1 MTKPHL
7 SEPVRPAQAAWVA
20 VAAAI
25 LFAALSFAA
34 QEEAETPP
42 PAEQLPSDVEVV
54 LDREGALRLNLALP
68 RSVRPPEA
76 GPEFFDA
83 MSEVERTLRE
93 DLAFTQLFDVQ
104 GPEVLAAVRPS
115 GDRARDLEQYRA
127 YGNEVALITEFKLNG
142 EELILEGRVYDL
154 ANGQFI
160 LGKRFNGGID
170 LARRFAHAMS
180 DEIVLYFTGRR
191 GIALTAIAFVSD
203 RESDGSK
210 EIFLM
215 DYDGHAQRRI
225 TGHVS
230 TSLSPVWARDSS
242 GLVYLSFFEGRPGV
256 YWADLVTGRKT
267 PIVAEEQPAYS
278 PSLCPDGDTVLFARP
293 LRTNRQNMELFVLS
307 RRGGTPRQL
316 TRSSRIDTNPECSPD
331 GTRIAFTSGRSGTP
345 QIYVMDIDG
354 TNLDRVTYE
363 GRYNEGA
370 SWHPDGSRLVYSR
383 RTERGDRH
391 DIAVVDLV
399 TGQDQL
405 LTTGPGSHENPSF
418 SPNGEWIAFDSRRPG
433 GRRHIYIMSQDG
445 RYSRR
450 VTTRG
455 NNSHPSWSDYFD

>member
-1 MTKPHL
+1 MLCFRPTP
-7 SEPVRPAQAAWVA
+7 PVRVA
-20 VAAAI
+20 RVLVAALI
-25 LFAALSFAA
+25 CGALALGA
-34 QEEAETPP
+34 QEKQETPL
-42 PAEQLPSDVEVV
+42 PAELPSDVEVV
-54 LDREGALRLNLALP
+54 LDRDAALRLNLAVP
-68 RSVRPPEA
+68 RSKRPPGA
-76 GPEFFDA
+76 RPEFLDA
-83 MSEVERTLRE
+83 MSEVEQTLRE

-104 GPEVLAAVRPS
+104 GPEVLSAVRLT
-115 GDRARDLEQYRA
+115 GDRAKDLEQYRA
-127 YGNEVALITEFKLNG
+127 YGNEVALLTEFKLGG

-154 ANGQFI
+154 ASGQFI

-180 DEIVLYFTGRR
+180 DEIVLYFTGRQ
-191 GIALTAIAFVSD
+191 GIAMTAVAFVSD
-203 RESDGSK
+203 REGESSK

-225 TGHVS
+225 TGHIS
-230 TSLSPVWARDSS
+230 TSLSPVWARDGS
-242 GLVYLSFFEGRPGV
+242 GLVYLSFFEGQPGI

-267 PIVAEEQPAYS
+267 AIVAEGQPAYS
-278 PSLCPDGDTVLFARP
+278 PSICPDGDTVVFARP
-293 LRTNRQNMELFVLS
+293 LGSNMEIFLTTRS
-307 RRGGTPRQL
+307 GGAPRRITL
-316 TRSSRIDTNPECSPD
+316 SSRIDTNPECSPD
-331 GTRIAFTSGRSGTP
+331 GARIAFTSSRSGTP
-345 QIYVMDIDG
+345 QIYVMGLDG
-354 TNLDRVTYE
+354 TDLTRVTFE

-383 RTERGDRH
+383 RADRADRH

-418 SPNGEWIAFDSRRPG
+418 SPNGEWIAFDSRRRG

-445 RYSRR
+445 RYTRQ

-455 NNSHPSWSDYFD
+455 NNSHPSWSDYFE

>member
-1 MTKPHL
+1 MRCFRPT
-7 SEPVRPAQAAWVA
+7 PVRIAGAV
-20 VAAAI
+20 VAA
-25 LFAALSFAA
+25 LVCGALSLGA
-34 QEEAETPP
+34 QQGLETPL
-42 PAEQLPSDVEVV
+42 PAGQLPSDVEVV
-54 LDREGALRLNLALP
+54 LDRDAAVRQNLAVP
-68 RSVRPPEA
+68 RSGRPPGA
-76 GPEFFDA
+76 RPEFLDA

-104 GPEVLAAVRPS
+104 GPEVLSAVRLT
-115 GDRARDLEQYRA
+115 GDRAKDLEQYRA
-127 YGNEVALITEFKLNG
+127 YGNEVALLTEFKLSG

-154 ANGQFI
+154 ASGQFI

-180 DEIVLYFTGRR
+180 DEIVLYSTGRR
-191 GIALTAIAFVSD
+191 GIAMTAIAFVSD
-203 RESDGSK
+203 RESQGSK

-225 TGHVS
+225 TGHIS
-230 TSLSPVWARDSS
+230 TSLSPVWARDGS
-242 GLVYLSFFEGRPGV
+242 GLLYLSFFEGQPGI

-267 PIVAEEQPAYS
+267 AIVAEEQPAYS
-278 PSLCPDGDTVLFARP
+278 PSICPDGDTVVFARP
-293 LRTNRQNMELFVLS
+293 IDGNMEIVLVSRSGGS
-307 RRGGTPRQL
+307 RRRM

-331 GTRIAFTSGRSGTP
+331 GKRIAFTSSRSGTP
-345 QIYVMDIDG
+345 QIYVMGIDG
-354 TNLDRVTYE
+354 ADLQRVTFQ

-383 RTERGDRH
+383 RADRGDRH

-399 TGQDQL
+399 TGEDQL

-418 SPNGEWIAFDSRRPG
+418 SPNGEWIAFDTHRRG
-433 GRRHIYIMSQDG
+433 GPRHIYIMSQDG
-445 RYSRR
+445 RYTRQ

-455 NNSHPSWSDYFD
+455 NNSHPSWSPYFD

>member
-1 MTKPHL
+1 MRMPH
-7 SEPVRPAQAAWVA
+7 PGRATAPARMVRALVA
-20 VAAAI
+20 T
-25 LFAALSFAA
+25 LLCGALSLGA
-34 QEEAETPP
+34 QEEAETPL
-42 PAEQLPSDVEVV
+42 PAERLPSDVEVV
-54 LDREGALRLNLALP
+54 LDRDGATRLSLAVP
-68 RSVRPPEA
+68 RAARPPGA
-76 GPEFFDA
+76 GPEFLDA
-83 MSEVERTLRE
+83 MDEVERTLRE

-104 GPEVLAAVRPS
+104 GPEILSAVRRS

-127 YGNEVALITEFKLNG
+127 YGNEVALLADFALSG

-154 ANGQFI
+154 ASGQFI
-160 LGKRFNGGID
+160 LGKRFNGGVD
-170 LARRFAHAMS
+170 LARRFAHALS

-203 RESDGSK
+203 RESQGSK

-230 TSLSPVWARDSS
+230 TSLSPVWARDGS
-242 GLVYLSFFEGRPGV
+242 GLVYLSYFEGRPGV

-267 PIVAEEQPAYS
+267 AIVAEEQPAYS
-278 PSLCPDGDTVLFARP
+278 PSLCPDGDSVLLARP
-293 LRTNRQNMELFVLS
+293 LRASRENMEIFVVS
-307 RRGGTPRQL
+307 RSGEPPRQL

-331 GTRIAFTSGRSGTP
+331 GARMAFTSSRSGSP
-345 QIYVMDIDG
+345 QIYVMGIDG
-354 TNLDRVTYE
+354 SDLQRVTFE

-383 RTERGDRH
+383 RADRGDRH

-405 LTTGPGSHENPSF
+405 LTSGPGSHENPSF
-418 SPNGEWIAFDSRRPG
+418 SPNGEWIAFDSRRQG
-433 GRRHIYIMSQDG
+433 GRRHIFIMSQDG
-445 RYSRR
+445 RYSVR
-450 VTTRG
+450 
-455 NNSHPSWSDYFD
+455 